1 MDNPELAKSYEFP
14 NCPITISLQIFP
26 EDGSPEGRQILIGI
40 RNHQDPPIFKS
51 HRSNDLACIQQLI
64 DELLAQLQA
73 ELPARLVAAIEREQ
87 TKALPKED
95 KSAEKPNTKSAKLKP
110 KLLLP
115 NIEVQPQPVETSG
128 AEQTTLNLFED

>member
-1 MDNPELAKSYEFP
+1 MDEPELAKSYEFS
-14 NCPITISLQIFP
+14 NCPITVNLQIFP

-51 HRSNDLACIQQLI
+51 HRLNDFADIPQLLN
-64 DELLAQLQA
+64 ELFVQLQA

-87 TKALPKED
+87 QIEPLPKD
-95 KSAEKPNTKSAKLKP
+95 KDSAEKPKTKSQKLKP

-115 NIEVQPQPVETSG
+115 NIEVQPQSVESDV
-128 AEQTTLNLFED
+128 EQTTLNLFEE